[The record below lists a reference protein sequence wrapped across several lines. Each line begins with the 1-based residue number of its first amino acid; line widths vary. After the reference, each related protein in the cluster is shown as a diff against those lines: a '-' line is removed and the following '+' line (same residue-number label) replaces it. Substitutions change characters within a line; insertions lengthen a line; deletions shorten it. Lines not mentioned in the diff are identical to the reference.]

1 MINGIITLDYLTLLH
16 MSRKGRHYCETESPI
31 YRQIVTE
38 VNKGYRFV
46 ACSDTHKIIRVNKN
60 GKPS

>member
-1 MINGIITLDYLTLLH
+1 